1 MRNAN
6 MRICDMRSA
15 ICGMR
20 YANIRYAVCEYAICE
35 YAICEYAICD
45 MQICDIRICD
55 MRICDMRICDM
66 RICEYA
72 IYWGELG
79 TWAGGTGQILGRGT
93 GGPRNPDRYCFRTIR
108 TPRRAWL
115 GNYAHGDPNQEV
127 GSRDLYAGGSCPH
140 IPRELF
146 GHTSGCMVERATHS
160 HPSANWWERRE

>member
-1 MRNAN
+1 MRYAIYEYVMCEYAN
-6 MRICDMRSA
+6 MRHAKCEYANIRICHMRSAICGHMRSA

-79 TWAGGTGQILGRGT
+79 TRAGGTGQILGRGT
-93 GGPRNPDRYCFRTIR
+93 GGPRNPDRYCFLTIR
-108 TPRRAWL
+108 TPKASL
-115 GNYAHGDPNQEV
+115 V
-127 GSRDLYAGGSCPH
+127 GEKGLIPGPYFHQMLVPIFLYGV
-140 IPRELF
+140 I
-146 GHTSGCMVERATHS
+146 
-160 HPSANWWERRE
+160 